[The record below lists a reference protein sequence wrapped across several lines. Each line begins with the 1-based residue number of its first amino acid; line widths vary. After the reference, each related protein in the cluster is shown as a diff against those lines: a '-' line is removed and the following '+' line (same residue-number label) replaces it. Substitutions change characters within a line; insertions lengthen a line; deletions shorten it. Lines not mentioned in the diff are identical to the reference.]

1 MKKFLVGLLALGVT
15 TLLYA
20 GVSKI
25 RSNGNISGVP
35 SYQVACTSGSTHIIY
50 KKNGTWY
57 KSGSHMGDRYNSWS
71 SSQVADFLCN

>member
-1 MKKFLVGLLALGVT
+1 MKKVLVAVMALGVVT
-15 TLLYA
+15 ALYA

-35 SYQVACTSGSTHIIY
+35 SYQITCTSGETHIVY

-57 KSGSHMGDRYNSWS
+57 KSGSHMGNRYDNWS
-71 SSQVADFLCN
+71 VNEVGDFLCN

>member
-1 MKKFLVGLLALGVT
+1 MKKVLVAVMALGVVT
-15 TLLYA
+15 VLYA

-35 SYQVACTSGSTHIIY
+35 SYQISCTSGETHIVY

-57 KSGSHMGDRYNSWS
+57 KSGSHMGHRYDAWS
-71 SSQVADFLCN
+71 TQEVASFLCR